1 MLELLPKRGPDA
13 FESFVEI
20 ITENYPWLA
29 AMLESSFKQES
40 MKHNSS
46 CRVESYKSETFTGK
60 ISFSQS
66 KLT

>member
-1 MLELLPKRGPDA
+1 
-13 FESFVEI
+13 
-20 ITENYPWLA
+20 
-29 AMLESSFKQES
+29 MLESSFKQES

-60 ISFSQS
+60 ISFSLS